1 MQLLCLFIFLQLL
14 LLLLLLLLLKQ
25 RFLKET
31 AISLKKNQRQ
41 RTKKL
46 IADQR

>member
-1 MQLLCLFIFLQLL
+1 MQLLCLFIFLQ

-31 AISLKKNQRQ
+31 AISLKKKISVKERKN
-41 RTKKL
+41 
-46 IADQR
+46 

>member
-1 MQLLCLFIFLQLL
+1 MQLLCLFIFLQL

-31 AISLKKNQRQ
+31 AISLKKNQHQ

>member
-14 LLLLLLLLLKQ
+14 LLLLLLLKQ

-31 AISLKKNQRQ
+31 VISLKKNQRQ

>member
-1 MQLLCLFIFLQLL
+1 MQLLCLFIFLQL

>member
-1 MQLLCLFIFLQLL
+1 MQLLCLFIFLQ